1 QTMPE
6 AVCVDTGQEVGYG
19 TAPLE
24 RSPITGGT
32 VKPWSLSFEDRQL
45 RPREIHRLFYGRA
58 HLVFGW
64 SPADR
69 EHTLPWDHLPDYVAL
84 AMQDAIDLFGPGER
98 QLAYLFGWLA
108 HIVGDSLIKSIRP
121 GVTLKLLDG
130 TYTAA
135 NRPIQDL
142 VTFHEVG
149 RTELQLNWP
158 ALLDDLARAPVEPA
172 QLHYM
177 RVGRPRG
184 LLAAQFPHAWTPRD
198 EPLLHRVLAENRRY
212 QLVRN
217 PRLLKQYALTRT
229 PNGWE
234 CDQELRR
241 TAGGLSYAD
250 MVELARR
257 ADFRH
262 ALWQI
267 GETTADLFEQVVQR
281 MPALQEISTLD
292 APTWAELTARWKP
305 R

>member
-1 QTMPE
+1 MSGIVGHTMYAILASRAASARQLPIAPLLRRHLASYLCGAYLGCDVQTMPE

-24 RSPITGGT
+24 RSPITGGA

-45 RPREIHRLFYGRA
+45 RPREIHRMFYGRA

-64 SPADR
+64 SPAER

-149 RTELQLNWP
+149 RAELKLNWP
-158 ALLDDLARAPVEPA
+158 ALLDDL
-172 QLHYM
+172 
-177 RVGRPRG
+177 
-184 LLAAQFPHAWTPRD
+184 
-198 EPLLHRVLAENRRY
+198 
-212 QLVRN
+212 
-217 PRLLKQYALTRT
+217 
-229 PNGWE
+229 
-234 CDQELRR
+234 
-241 TAGGLSYAD
+241 
-250 MVELARR
+250 
-257 ADFRH
+257 
-262 ALWQI
+262 
-267 GETTADLFEQVVQR
+267 
-281 MPALQEISTLD
+281 
-292 APTWAELTARWKP
+292 
-305 R
+305 